1 MPGRPTH
8 LADGQH
14 PANRSVRRLQI
25 TSSRLATAIFAGEY
39 RSAYRGRGIE
49 FDEVREYEPGDDIR
63 SIDWNVTARLGRP
76 FIKRFVEER
85 ELTLILLLD
94 RSASM
99 NFGTARAT
107 KLETATEA
115 CSLLAFAALRSHDR
129 MALLTYGDGK
139 IRYLP
144 PGKGKRHVLQLISNA
159 MTPAE
164 TSENGAGLGEALE
177 HLQRVVRGKSLL
189 FIFSDFLDPLPSGSL
204 SAAAARHDS
213 VAVAVSDPLEH
224 DLPDAGILRLTDPES
239 GLPCIVDSSHRS
251 VRASFTKLA
260 AQRRAAYREA
270 VAATG
275 SSFLEL
281 STLIPPLFPLM
292 RFFRNR
298 QRRLSQ

>member
-8 LADGQH
+8 LPDGQI

-85 ELTLILLLD
+85 ELTLLLLLD

-99 NFGTARAT
+99 NFGTVRAT

-115 CSLLAFAALRSHDR
+115 CALLAFAALRSHDR

-164 TSENGAGLGEALE
+164 TAENAAGLDDALQYV
-177 HLQRVVRGKSLL
+177 QRVAKGKSLL
-189 FIFSDFLDPLPSGSL
+189 FIFSDFLDPLPSDSL

-213 VAVAVSDPLEH
+213 VAVAVSDPMEH
-224 DLPDAGILRLTDPES
+224 DLPDAGLLRLADSES
-239 GLPCIVDSSHRS
+239 GLLSIVDSSHRS
-251 VRASFTKLA
+251 VRASFSKLA
-260 AQRRAAYREA
+260 AQRQAECREA
-270 VAATG
+270 VTATG

-281 STLIPPLFPLM
+281 TTRIQPLCPLM

-298 QRRLSQ
+298 QRRLSR

>member
-1 MPGRPTH
+1 MPGQPTH
-8 LADGQH
+8 LAASAIPPG
-14 PANRSVRRLQI
+14 RSVRRLQI

-85 ELTLILLLD
+85 ELTLVLLLD

-99 NFGTARAT
+99 KFGTVRGT
-107 KLETATEA
+107 KLETATKA

-129 MALLTYGDGK
+129 MALLTYGDGE

-144 PGKGKRHVLQLISNA
+144 PGKGKRHVLQLIRNA

-164 TSENGAGLGEALE
+164 TSANTAGLGEALDY
-177 HLQRVVRGKSLL
+177 LQRVVRGKSLL
-189 FIFSDFLDPLPSGSL
+189 FIFSDFLDPVPSGSL
-204 SAAAARHDS
+204 SVAAARHDS
-213 VAVAVSDPLEH
+213 VAVAVSDPMENS
-224 DLPDAGILRLTDPES
+224 LPDAGLLRLADSES
-239 GLPCIVDSSHRS
+239 GLLRIVDSGNQS
-251 VRASFTKLA
+251 VRASFAKLA
-260 AQRRAAYREA
+260 AQRQAVCREA
-270 VAATG
+270 VTAAG
-275 SSFLEL
+275 SSYLEL
-281 STLIPPLFPLM
+281 STKIPPLYPLM

-298 QRRLSQ
+298 QRRVSR